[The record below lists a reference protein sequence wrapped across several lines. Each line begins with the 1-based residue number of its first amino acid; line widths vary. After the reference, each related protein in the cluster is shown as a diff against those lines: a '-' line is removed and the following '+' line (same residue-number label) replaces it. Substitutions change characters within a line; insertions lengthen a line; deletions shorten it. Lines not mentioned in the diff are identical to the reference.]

1 MRTDEIDS
9 IIRRELEEF
18 RYEVPSETIG
28 VPWSRERVESELAAL
43 RAALIA
49 PRLAAVEIADTG
61 SPGPERQLWL
71 VTKPVENSYLVVFDP
86 EALRFGLAVAGS
98 SGPPQTVAVW
108 GDLVST
114 FMAR

>member
-1 MRTDEIDS
+1 MRTDEIES

-18 RYEVPSETIG
+18 RYEAPSETIG
-28 VPWSRERVESELAAL
+28 VPWSSERVESELAAL
-43 RAALIA
+43 RAALIQ
-49 PRLAAVEIADTG
+49 PRLAPVAIADDG

-71 VTKPVENSYLVVFDP
+71 ITKPVENAYLVVFDP
-86 EALRFGLAVAGS
+86 AAHRFGLAVAGS

-108 GDLVST
+108 GNLVST